1 MAETEEEIEAT
12 EDEAEVDEAPT
23 YAPGVVYYLVRSVIR
38 GRTNRTAR
46 AQQVGRRGF
55 VQRLAG
61 GTILVRRARPAR
73 ITEAVLLANFDELKK
88 AENEHRIQVTTVT
101 GQYVDL
107 NTFEA
112 EPLAVAKPL
121 PNPPLDSAK
130 NDKNE
135 GIGYNVPATPMGS
148 DEVPELLRGSMPEG
162 IDAQIGTVEQ
172 PPDFGTVEQ
181 LPDLG
186 IASSDVSSSRKH
198 KSGKKGG
205 RS

>member
-1 MAETEEEIEAT
+1 MAETDEEIEETT
-12 EDEAEVDEAPT
+12 EEGPEVVEAP
-23 YAPGVVYYLVRSVIR
+23 AVPGVVYYLVRSVIR

-73 ITEAVLLANFDELKK
+73 ITEAVLLANFEELKK
-88 AENEHRIQVTTVT
+88 AENEHRVQVTTVT

-107 NTFEA
+107 NTFQA
-112 EPLAVAKPL
+112 APLAVAKPL

-130 NDKNE
+130 DDKNE
-135 GIGYNVPATPMGS
+135 GIGYNVPATPTGS
-148 DEVPELLRGSMPEG
+148 DVVPELLRGSMPEG
-162 IDAQIGTVEQ
+162 TEAQVEQ
-172 PPDFGTVEQ
+172 PP
-181 LPDLG
+181 PDLG
-186 IASSDVSSSRKH
+186 IASSDVSSFRRH